1 MCLDLFW
8 SSSKYL
14 QYELG
19 PQLPKNKGGFD
30 LCKAAQITN
39 KEMKPTGSLL
49 YYWHSSENFHTP
61 TPLHS
66 LKAETALKPHY
77 NHMKWVLTLWV
88 SGGGWFPGGSMVN
101 NPPAN
106 AGDIG
111 SVPGP
116 GSTPEEGS
124 GNPLQCSCPENPMDR
139 GAWWAT
145 VLRSQR
151 VRQISDQKW
160 KWKWSRS
167 VVSDSLQPRGL

>member
-1 MCLDLFW
+1 
-8 SSSKYL
+8 
-14 QYELG
+14 
-19 PQLPKNKGGFD
+19 
-30 LCKAAQITN
+30 
-39 KEMKPTGSLL
+39 
-49 YYWHSSENFHTP
+49 
-61 TPLHS
+61 
-66 LKAETALKPHY
+66 
-77 NHMKWVLTLWV
+77 
-88 SGGGWFPGGSMVN
+88 MVN

-151 VRQISDQKW
+151 VRQISDQK
-160 KWKWSRS
+160 
-167 VVSDSLQPRGL
+167 